1 MGPKRRVLLCLALL
15 VTLDP
20 MVSAC
25 ASFFVPQACQSLCED
40 SSAAPC
46 QQCLAKEREK
56 QAEARRKRE
65 EERRSAP
72 PAPNPPMGGGGG
84 VY

>member
-1 MGPKRRVLLCLALL
+1 MGSKRLALFSLALL

-20 MVSAC
+20 LVSAC
-25 ASFFVPQACQSLCED
+25 AIVPQACQSLCED
-40 SSAAPC
+40 SSTAPC
-46 QQCLAKEREK
+46 QRCLAKEKEK

-72 PAPNPPMGGGGG
+72 PAPNPPMGGGGA
-84 VY
+84 Y

>member
-1 MGPKRRVLLCLALL
+1 MGSKRLALFSLALL

-20 MVSAC
+20 LVSAC
-25 ASFFVPQACQSLCED
+25 AIVPQACQSLCED

-65 EERRSAP
+65 EERRQAPP
-72 PAPNPPMGGGGG
+72 PAPSPPMGGGA
-84 VY
+84 Y